1 MENKTH
7 LALILVTVAITLVFF
22 SRSIGQFLFH
32 LFDQYLSKKSQTS
45 YDDFD
50 QLVEDRKK
58 LFSKNTTAPQRR
70 NESHSPPGAPK
81 KTESPKLLE
90 EATDEASIK
99 RKETVKRIYG
109 LENKRLPQENDF
121 VYYSRF
127 LKLKD
132 NFSKEDLK
140 KIYKELAL
148 LYHPDK
154 FDLTGF
160 DDKTKK
166 KLAAKTHENFLLVQ
180 KAYDY
185 LKKI

>member
-50 QLVEDRKK
+50 QLVEDRKR
-58 LFSKNTTAPQRR
+58 LFSKNSTAPQRR
-70 NESHSPPGAPK
+70 NENPGPPK
-81 KTESPKLLE
+81 RTESPKLLE
-90 EATDEASIK
+90 EATDEAGVK

-109 LENKRLPQENDF
+109 LENKRLPQENDL
-121 VYYSRF
+121 VYFTRF

-140 KIYKELAL
+140 KTYKELAQ

-160 DDKTKK
+160 DEKTKK
-166 KLAAKTHENFLLVQ
+166 KLAAKTHENFVLVQ